1 MTINYNATDRKP
13 LVKAVSEFLG
23 TKAVYMK
30 TPTCAYR
37 IGNVTVTRE
46 GNLRIDDPIDS
57 EQVEKLVAVLDGQG
71 FTADNCQPHAADTA
85 PTGLCVSMP
94 RRLFT
99 DSALANLK
107 ALVAAKGGLFKKALG
122 VNELPVEVTD
132 DNVSFPWLDSDR
144 SPEEINV
151 CGRFIAKL
159 CEMARSQKR
168 VTVKEHD
175 TDNEKY
181 AFRCFLLRLGY
192 IGEEYKPD
200 RKLLLRNLSGSSAF
214 KSGHV
219 TEVADDAISE

>member
-13 LVKAVSEFLG
+13 LVRAVSEFLG

-37 IGNVTVTRE
+37 IANVTITRE
-46 GNLRIDDPIDS
+46 GNLRIDEPIDS
-57 EQVEKLVAVLDGQG
+57 EQVEKLVAVLAGQG
-71 FTADNCQPHAADTA
+71 FTAERSDNCPPPAADTA
-85 PTGLCVSMP
+85 HRGLCVSMP

-192 IGEEYKPD
+192 IGEEYKAD
-200 RKLLLRNLSGSSAF
+200 RKILLKNLSGTSAF
-214 KSGHV
+214 KSRKDGG
-219 TEVADDAISE
+219 TDGK

>member
-13 LVKAVSEFLG
+13 LVRAVSEFLG
-23 TKAVYMK
+23 AKAVYMK

-57 EQVEKLVAVLDGQG
+57 EQVEKLVAVLAGQG
-71 FTADNCQPHAADTA
+71 FTADNCPPHAADTA

-122 VNELPVEVTD
+122 VNELPIEVTD
-132 DNVSFPWLDSDR
+132 DNVSFPWLEGER
-144 SPEEINV
+144 TPEEIRV
-151 CGRFIAKL
+151 CGRFITKL

-192 IGEEYKPD
+192 IGGEYKLD
-200 RKLLLRNLSGSSAF
+200 RKLLLRDLSGSSAF
-214 KSGHV
+214 KSGRV
-219 TEVADDAISE
+219 TEVSDDALSE

>member
-13 LVKAVSEFLG
+13 LVRAVSEFLG
-23 TKAVYMK
+23 AKAVYMK

-37 IGNVTVTRE
+37 IGNVTATRE
-46 GNLRIDDPIDS
+46 GNLRIDEPIDS
-57 EQVEKLVAVLDGQG
+57 EQVEKLIAVLAGQG
-71 FTADNCQPHAADTA
+71 FTADNCPPHAADTA

-192 IGEEYKPD
+192 IGKEYKAD
-200 RKLLLRNLSGSSAF
+200 RKILLKNLSGTSAF
-214 KSGHV
+214 KSRKDGG
-219 TEVADDAISE
+219 TDGK

>member
-13 LVKAVSEFLG
+13 LVRAVSEFLG
-23 TKAVYMK
+23 AKAVYMK
-30 TPTCAYR
+30 TPTCAYS

-57 EQVEKLVAVLDGQG
+57 EQVEKLVAVLAGQG
-71 FTADNCQPHAADTA
+71 FTADNCPPHAADTA

-192 IGEEYKPD
+192 IGEEYKAD
-200 RKLLLRNLSGSSAF
+200 RKILLQNLSGTSDF
-214 KSGHV
+214 KSRKDGG
-219 TEVADDAISE
+219 TDGK

>member
-1 MTINYNATDRKP
+1 MTINYNATERKP
-13 LVKAVSEFLG
+13 LVRAVSEFLG
-23 TKAVYMK
+23 AKAVYMK

-57 EQVEKLVAVLDGQG
+57 EQVEKLVAVLAGQG
-71 FTADNCQPHAADTA
+71 FTADNCPPHAADTA

-122 VNELPVEVTD
+122 VNELPIEVTD
-132 DNVSFPWLDSDR
+132 DNVSFPWLEGGR
-144 SPEEINV
+144 TPEEIRV

-192 IGEEYKPD
+192 IGDEYKPD

>member
-57 EQVEKLVAVLDGQG
+57 EQVEKLVAVLAGQG
-71 FTADNCQPHAADTA
+71 FTADNCPPHAADTA

-192 IGEEYKPD
+192 IGEEYKAD
-200 RKLLLRNLSGSSAF
+200 RKILLQNLSGTSDF
-214 KSGHV
+214 KSRKDGG
-219 TEVADDAISE
+219 TDGK

>member
-46 GNLRIDDPIDS
+46 GNLRFDDPIDS

-71 FTADNCQPHAADTA
+71 FAADNCPPHAADTA

-122 VNELPVEVTD
+122 VNELHIEVTD

-168 VTVKEHD
+168 VTVKEHE
-175 TDNEKY
+175 TANEKY

-192 IGEEYKPD
+192 IGEEYKAD
-200 RKLLLRNLSGSSAF
+200 RKILLQNLSGTSAF
-214 KSGHV
+214 KSRKDGG
-219 TEVADDAISE
+219 TDGK

>member
-13 LVKAVSEFLG
+13 LVRAVSEFLG
-23 TKAVYMK
+23 AKAIYMK

-57 EQVEKLVAVLDGQG
+57 EQVEKLIAVLAGQG
-71 FTADNCQPHAADTA
+71 FTADNCPPHAADTA

-168 VTVKEHD
+168 VTVKEHE

-192 IGEEYKPD
+192 IGEEYKAD
-200 RKLLLRNLSGSSAF
+200 RKILLKNLSGTSAF
-214 KSGHV
+214 KSRKDGG
-219 TEVADDAISE
+219 TDGK

>member
-1 MTINYNATDRKP
+1 MTINFNVSDRKP

-57 EQVEKLVAVLDGQG
+57 EQVEKLVAVLAGQG
-71 FTADNCQPHAADTA
+71 FTAERSDNCPPHAADTA
-85 PTGLCVSMP
+85 HTGLCVSMP

-122 VNELPVEVTD
+122 VNEHPRR
-132 DNVSFPWLDSDR
+132 FGYAADS
-144 SPEEINV
+144 S
-151 CGRFIAKL
+151 L
-159 CEMARSQKR
+159 
-168 VTVKEHD
+168 
-175 TDNEKY
+175 
-181 AFRCFLLRLGY
+181 
-192 IGEEYKPD
+192 
-200 RKLLLRNLSGSSAF
+200 SSARWQGRRSASPSRSMTQTT
-214 KSGHV
+214 KS
-219 TEVADDAISE
+219 TPSDAFF

>member
-37 IGNVTVTRE
+37 IGNVTITRE

-57 EQVEKLVAVLDGQG
+57 EQVEKLVAVLAGQG
-71 FTADNCQPHAADTA
+71 FTADNCPPHAADTA

-168 VTVKEHD
+168 VTVKEHE

-192 IGEEYKPD
+192 IGEEYKAD
-200 RKLLLRNLSGSSAF
+200 RKILLQNLSGTSAF
-214 KSGHV
+214 KSRKDGG
-219 TEVADDAISE
+219 TDGK

>member
-13 LVKAVSEFLG
+13 LVRAVSEFLG
-23 TKAVYMK
+23 AKAVYMK

-37 IGNVTVTRE
+37 IGNVTATRE
-46 GNLRIDDPIDS
+46 GNLRIDEPIDS
-57 EQVEKLVAVLDGQG
+57 EQVEKLIAVLAGQG
-71 FTADNCQPHAADTA
+71 FTADNCPPHAADTA

-168 VTVKEHD
+168 VTVKEHE

-192 IGEEYKPD
+192 IGDEYKPD

>member
-13 LVKAVSEFLG
+13 LVRAVSEFLG

-57 EQVEKLVAVLDGQG
+57 EQVEKLVAVLAGQG
-71 FTADNCQPHAADTA
+71 FTADNCPPHAADTA

-122 VNELPVEVTD
+122 VNDLHIEITD
-132 DNVSFPWLDSDR
+132 DKVSFPWLDSDR
-144 SPEEINV
+144 TPEEIRV
-151 CGRFIAKL
+151 CGRFITKL
-159 CEMARSQKR
+159 CEMAR
-168 VTVKEHD
+168 
-175 TDNEKY
+175 
-181 AFRCFLLRLGY
+181 
-192 IGEEYKPD
+192 
-200 RKLLLRNLSGSSAF
+200 
-214 KSGHV
+214 
-219 TEVADDAISE
+219 

>member
-1 MTINYNATDRKP
+1 MTINFNVSDRKP

-57 EQVEKLVAVLDGQG
+57 EQVEKLVAVLAGQG
-71 FTADNCQPHAADTA
+71 FTADNCPPHAADTA
-85 PTGLCVSMP
+85 PTELCVSMP

-99 DSALANLK
+99 DSALVNLK

-132 DNVSFPWLDSDR
+132 DNVSFPWLEGGR
-144 SPEEINV
+144 TPEEIRV

-168 VTVKEHD
+168 VTVKDHE
-175 TDNEKY
+175 TANEKY

-192 IGEEYKPD
+192 IGKEYKAD
-200 RKLLLRNLSGSSAF
+200 RKILLQNLSGTSAF
-214 KSGHV
+214 KSRKNGG
-219 TEVADDAISE
+219 TDGK

>member
-13 LVKAVSEFLG
+13 LVRAVSEFLG
-23 TKAVYMK
+23 AKAVYMK

-57 EQVEKLVAVLDGQG
+57 EQVEKLVAVLAGQG
-71 FTADNCQPHAADTA
+71 FTADNCPPHAADTA

-122 VNELPVEVTD
+122 VNELPIEVTD
-132 DNVSFPWLDSDR
+132 DNVSFPWLEGER
-144 SPEEINV
+144 TPEEIRV
-151 CGRFIAKL
+151 CGRFITKL

-175 TDNEKY
+175 TDTEKY

-192 IGEEYKPD
+192 IGKEYKAD
-200 RKLLLRNLSGSSAF
+200 RKILLQNLSGASAF
-214 KSGHV
+214 KSRKNGG
-219 TEVADDAISE
+219 TDGK

>member
-1 MTINYNATDRKP
+1 MLA
-13 LVKAVSEFLG
+13 
-23 TKAVYMK
+23 
-30 TPTCAYR
+30 
-37 IGNVTVTRE
+37 
-46 GNLRIDDPIDS
+46 
-57 EQVEKLVAVLDGQG
+57 GQE
-71 FTADNCQPHAADTA
+71 FTADNCPPHAADTA

-144 SPEEINV
+144 SPEEITV

-192 IGEEYKPD
+192 IGKEYKAD
-200 RKLLLRNLSGSSAF
+200 RKILLQNLSGTSAF
-214 KSGHV
+214 KSRKDGG
-219 TEVADDAISE
+219 TDGK

>member
-13 LVKAVSEFLG
+13 LVRAVSEFLG
-23 TKAVYMK
+23 TEAVYMK

-46 GNLRIDDPIDS
+46 GNLRFDEPIDS
-57 EQVEKLVAVLDGQG
+57 EQVEKLIAVLAGQG
-71 FTADNCQPHAADTA
+71 FTADNCPPHAADTV

-122 VNELPVEVTD
+122 VNELPIEVTD

-168 VTVKEHD
+168 VTVKEHE
-175 TDNEKY
+175 TANEKY

-192 IGEEYKPD
+192 IGEEYKAD
-200 RKLLLRNLSGSSAF
+200 RKILLKNLSGTSAF
-214 KSGHV
+214 KSRKDGG
-219 TEVADDAISE
+219 TDGK

>member
-13 LVKAVSEFLG
+13 LVRAVSEFLG
-23 TKAVYMK
+23 AKAVYMK

-46 GNLRIDDPIDS
+46 GNLRFDEPIDS
-57 EQVEKLVAVLDGQG
+57 EQVEKLIAVLAGQG
-71 FTADNCQPHAADTA
+71 FTADNCPPHAADTA

-99 DSALANLK
+99 DSALVNLK

-132 DNVSFPWLDSDR
+132 DNVSFPWLEGGR
-144 SPEEINV
+144 TPEEIRV

-192 IGEEYKPD
+192 IGDEYKPD

>member
-13 LVKAVSEFLG
+13 LVRAVSEFLG
-23 TKAVYMK
+23 AKAVYMK

-37 IGNVTVTRE
+37 IGNVTATRE
-46 GNLRIDDPIDS
+46 GNLRIDEPIDS
-57 EQVEKLVAVLDGQG
+57 EQVEKLIAVLAGQG
-71 FTADNCQPHAADTA
+71 FTADNCPPHAADTA

-122 VNELPVEVTD
+122 VNDLPIEVTD
-132 DNVSFPWLDSDR
+132 DKVSFPWLEGGR
-144 SPEEINV
+144 TPEEIRV

-192 IGEEYKPD
+192 IGEEYKAD
-200 RKLLLRNLSGSSAF
+200 RKILLQNLSGTSDF
-214 KSGHV
+214 KSRKDGG
-219 TEVADDAISE
+219 TDGK